1 MLCDNTNNNKIN
13 YTDIKGYNF
22 KQYRD
27 AWSDAL
33 KAKILTNFPL
43 HLDLELTSE
52 CNLRCAMCWQAK
64 DPNAFPKGMM
74 TEELFKKIIDEGV
87 ANGLCAIK
95 LQSRGEAMMHPKIFE
110 FSKYAKSKGIKDIHL
125 TTNGTLFMK
134 TKKMAQLFDSGIDK
148 LIFSI
153 DKAHDESID
162 EIYKT
167 KKPDIRKYFN
177 EIGKIKKE
185 KNLKAPFLVV
195 QTFADKD
202 KIEEV
207 RQKLKKEY
215 KCANSVNVNTLFESN
230 PDEPSIDMINSKIEY
245 LPCSYLW
252 TRLMVFFDGTTT
264 TCCRDYSGKYL
275 FLGDANLKSIY
286 EMWNGKKMNNFRRLH
301 QTGKRQQIEICKN
314 CDISTVITKA

>member
-1 MLCDNTNNNKIN
+1 MLCDNPRNEEIN
-13 YTDIKGYNF
+13 YTDIKKFNF

-27 AWSDAL
+27 AWDDVL
-33 KAKILTNFPL
+33 KAKILTSFPL

-74 TEELFKKIIDEGV
+74 KEDLFKKMIDEGV

-134 TKKMAQLFDSGIDK
+134 PGKIEQLFDSGIDK

-162 EIYKT
+162 EIYKA

-185 KNLKAPFLVV
+185 RNLDAPFLVV

-202 KIEEV
+202 KVEEV
-207 RQKLKKEY
+207 RQILKKEY
-215 KCANSVNVNTLFESN
+215 TFANNVNVNTLFEST
-230 PDEPSIDMINSKIEY
+230 PDKLSIDMINSKIEY

-275 FLGDANLKSIY
+275 FLGNANSKGID
-286 EMWNGKKMNNFRRLH
+286 EMWRGKKMNGFRRLH
-301 QTGKRQQIEICKN
+301 QTGKRQQIEICAN
-314 CDISTVITKA
+314 CDISTIIS